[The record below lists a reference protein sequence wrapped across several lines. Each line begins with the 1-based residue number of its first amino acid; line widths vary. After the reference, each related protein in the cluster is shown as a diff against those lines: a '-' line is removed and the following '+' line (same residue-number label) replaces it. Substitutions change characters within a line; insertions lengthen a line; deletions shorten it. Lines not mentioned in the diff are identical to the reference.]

1 MKKIKEVIN
10 ESCESDFMATN
21 IALFI
26 KLRLDEK
33 NRTKSTDELRHM
45 VQLAIPKT
53 SRPAIHEP
61 QHPTKCD

>member
-1 MKKIKEVIN
+1 MKHIKEIIN
-10 ESCESDFMATN
+10 DSCNSDLMAPD

-45 VQLAIPKT
+45 VQLAIPET
-53 SRPAIHEP
+53 SLPAIHEP
-61 QHPTKCD
+61 QHSTKCY